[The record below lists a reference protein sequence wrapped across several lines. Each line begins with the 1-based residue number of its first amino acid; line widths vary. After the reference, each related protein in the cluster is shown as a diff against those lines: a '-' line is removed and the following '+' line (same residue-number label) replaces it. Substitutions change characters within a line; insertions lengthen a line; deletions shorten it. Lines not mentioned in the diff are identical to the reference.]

1 MSAQVQIELLM
12 NTLVVS
18 GADKEKVS
26 ELKESFDENQ
36 VEIFLEKLSA
46 FDGLDSL
53 INDSEESTD
62 QSNQLIDMLSEL
74 IINE

>member
-36 VEIFLEKLSA
+36 VE
-46 FDGLDSL
+46 
-53 INDSEESTD
+53 
-62 QSNQLIDMLSEL
+62 
-74 IINE
+74 

>member
-18 GADKEKVS
+18 GADKKKVS